1 MLFEL
6 NGLTINWF
14 VKIAKT
20 WRLKKTE
27 VYHESKYYIGILS
40 VLLLAAMFVKARYA
54 EDVYPG
60 NDGRRKLAIPH
71 SKIILK
77 LNCMF
82 DKKY

>member
-6 NGLTINWF
+6 NGLTKNWF

-27 VYHESKYYIGILS
+27 VHHESKYYIGILS
-40 VLLLAAMFVKARYA
+40 VLLLAAMPVKARSA
-54 EDVYPG
+54 EDGYPG
-60 NDGRRKLAIPH
+60 NDGRRKKAIPH
-71 SKIILK
+71 PRIILK
-77 LNCMF
+77 LNCRF

>member
-6 NGLTINWF
+6 NGLTKNWF

-20 WRLKKTE
+20 WRLKKNE
-27 VYHESKYYIGILS
+27 VHHEGKYCIGILS
-40 VLLLAAMFVKARYA
+40 VLLLAAMPVKARSA

-60 NDGRRKLAIPH
+60 NDGRRKKAIPH
-71 SKIILK
+71 PRIILK
-77 LNCMF
+77 LNCRF